1 MVVLHWTYVVLAV
14 LVVYLVVR
22 ELFEQ
27 KDWRIQ
33 ATLALVLVPLVLR
46 ILHVK

>member
-1 MVVLHWTYVVLAV
+1 MVVLHWTYVVLAA

-27 KDWRIQ
+27 KDWRTQ